1 MQEEIINE
9 EINLECEPI
18 IKMNFSD
25 KVLHRPEKIYE
36 AERNA
41 KFIFY
46 QNLIK
51 LKQLVA

>member
-1 MQEEIINE
+1 MKEEIISK

-25 KVLHRPEKIYE
+25 KVLHRPEKYE
-36 AERNA
+36 ERNA

-51 LKQLVA
+51 LKQPVA